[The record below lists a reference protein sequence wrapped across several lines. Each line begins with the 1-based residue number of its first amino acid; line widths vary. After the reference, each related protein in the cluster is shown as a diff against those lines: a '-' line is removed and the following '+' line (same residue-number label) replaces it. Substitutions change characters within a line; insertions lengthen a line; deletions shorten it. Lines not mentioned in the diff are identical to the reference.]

1 MPFNYNKL
9 KGRIIEKCGT
19 YSKFAET
26 MGITSTTMSAK
37 INGKSEFSQEEIL
50 KAIKI
55 LQLDCTD
62 IPNYFFAN

>member
-1 MPFNYNKL
+1 MLFNYNKL
-9 KGRIIEKCGT
+9 KGRIREKCGT
-19 YSKFAET
+19 NSKFAEL

-55 LQLDCTD
+55 LQLDCAD
-62 IPNYFFAN
+62 IPNYFFAH